1 MNPLHLHS
9 SRDRELELDARELTS
24 QVTEA
29 PKRSTPVSI
38 ATTLLLISS
47 GCFLMDHSSMP
58 AEHGLHDMDMD
69 MDMSMS
75 MTFSKL
81 GSYKVKILWDWWNV
95 QQPFEYFLSCLFVVA
110 LAIGYHAMRRLQSR
124 ALTDLIVAKELN
136 EELISSLTSPLM
148 SGTKGPGG
156 GHTARSLT
164 ARSKLK
170 RARYAVISA
179 GCYTLALLL
188 MLIAMTY
195 NSGLF
200 IMLVVGYGVGDYLFV
215 DIGQQGGL
223 QAEHCH

>member
-1 MNPLHLHS
+1 LC
-9 SRDRELELDARELTS
+9 A
-24 QVTEA
+24 A
-29 PKRSTPVSI
+29 C
-38 ATTLLLISS
+38 
-47 GCFLMDHSSMP
+47 CF
-58 AEHGLHDMDMD
+58 
-69 MDMSMS
+69 
-75 MTFSKL
+75 
-81 GSYKVKILWDWWNV
+81 
-95 QQPFEYFLSCLFVVA
+95 
-110 LAIGYHAMRRLQSR
+110 HAKQ
-124 ALTDLIVAKELN
+124 ELN

-200 IMLVVGYGVGDYLFV
+200 IMLVLGYGIGDYLFV
-215 DIGQQGGL
+215 DIGQQAGL